1 LRPYFDS
8 GIITKWY
15 VPEPNTA
22 DALALRDRFKPPV
35 WLTSLHRIELTAA
48 WRLKVFRKEIPAF
61 TITGVLADFH
71 ADVSAGIFVT
81 PPVKDGEVARIAED
95 LADQY
100 CALLGTRSLD
110 ILHVA
115 WALAAESSH
124 FVTGDERQARL
135 AEAVRL
141 PVVRLQPPPLK

>member
-8 GIITKWY
+8 GVITKWY
-15 VPEPNTA
+15 VPEPNTPA
-22 DALALRDRFKPPV
+22 ALALREKFSPPI
-35 WLTSLHRIELTAA
+35 WLTSLHRVELTAA
-48 WRLKVFRKEIPAF
+48 WRLKVFRREVAAF

-71 ADVSAGIFVT
+71 ADVSRGLFVS
-81 PPVKDGEVARIAED
+81 PSVEENEAARVAED

-100 CALLGTRSLD
+100 CALLGARSLD

-115 WALAAESSH
+115 WALVTESTF

-141 PVVRLQPPPLK
+141 PVVRL

>member
-1 LRPYFDS
+1 MRPYFDS
-8 GIITKWY
+8 GVITKWY
-15 VPEPNTA
+15 VPEINTPA
-22 DALALRDRFKPPV
+22 ALALRKRFNPPV

-48 WRLKVFRKEIPAF
+48 WRLKVFRKEVAAF

-71 ADVSAGIFVT
+71 ADIAQGIFVA
-81 PPVKDGEVARIAED
+81 PPVKDNEVSRIAED

-100 CALLGTRSLD
+100 CAVLGTRSLD

-115 WALAAESSH
+115 WALAAESTH

-141 PVVRLQPPPLK
+141 PVVRL

>member
-1 LRPYFDS
+1 MRAYFDS
-8 GIITKWY
+8 GVITKWY
-15 VPEPNTA
+15 IPEGKTPA
-22 DALALRDRFKPPV
+22 ALALRDRFKPPV

-71 ADVSAGIFVT
+71 DDMTQGIFVN
-81 PPVKDGEVARIAED
+81 PSVAESEVYHLAEN

-115 WALAAESSH
+115 WALAAESTH
-124 FVTGDERQARL
+124 FVTSDERQARL

-141 PVVRLQPPPLK
+141 PVVRL

>member
-1 LRPYFDS
+1 MRPYFDS

-22 DALALRDRFKPPV
+22 AALALRQRFDPPI

-48 WRLKVFRKEIPAF
+48 WRLKVFRKEVAAF

-71 ADVSAGIFVT
+71 ADVAQGIFVKPT
-81 PPVKDGEVARIAED
+81 VSEDEVARLAED
-95 LADQY
+95 LADRY

-115 WALAAESSH
+115 WALAAESTH

-141 PVVRLQPPPLK
+141 PVIRL

>member
-1 LRPYFDS
+1 MRPYFDS
-8 GIITKWY
+8 GVITKWY
-15 VPEPNTA
+15 VPEINTPA
-22 DALALRDRFKPPV
+22 ALALRTRFDPPI

-48 WRLKVFRKEIPAF
+48 WRLKVFRKEVAAF
-61 TITGVLADFH
+61 TITGVLADVH
-71 ADVSAGIFVT
+71 ADVARGIFVN
-81 PPVKDGEVARIAED
+81 PSAQDEEVSRLAED

-115 WALAAESSH
+115 WALAAESTH

-141 PVVRLQPPPLK
+141 PVVRL

>member
-15 VPEPNTA
+15 VPEVNSATA
-22 DALALRDRFKPPV
+22 LRLRDRFEPPV
-35 WLTSLHRIELTAA
+35 WLTGLHRLQLTAV
-48 WRLKVFRKEIPAF
+48 WRLKVFRKEIAAH
-61 TITGVLADFH
+61 TITAVLADFH
-71 ADVSAGIFVT
+71 ADVALGLYL
-81 PPVKDGEVARIAED
+81 PPSVEESLVMELAEN

-100 CALLGTRSLD
+100 CAPLGTRSLD

-115 WALAAESSH
+115 WALALEATD
-124 FVTGDERQARL
+124 FVTADERQARL

-141 PVVRLQPPPLK
+141 PVTRL